1 MLQCLHLLNGP
12 LQKIPILGEA
22 GSQLVFLP
30 VVSLSQPFGQA
41 NHFLLKPIDEKTILR
56 FQREQTNEKTL

>member
-1 MLQCLHLLNGP
+1 
-12 LQKIPILGEA
+12 
-22 GSQLVFLP
+22 LP

-41 NHFLLKPIDEKTILR
+41 NHFLLKPIDERTILR